1 MSDPANE
8 APEPLN
14 IKKYPNRRYYDA
26 TRSRHVTLE
35 EIYGLI
41 RQGHQVQVT
50 DSKTGEDITAKLL
63 AQIIIE
69 LDPLKLGVFPIPLLH
84 GLLRSNEQPVTE
96 LARRYFEQ
104 FLGVFL
110 TSQKDLGGYFGRMIG
125 LRGQAPTFADWARMM
140 WGPLGV
146 VPPGPQGGPLGQA
159 PAAQSPPVEP
169 QAPAAENGLGEQV
182 ESLRAQLEALQKK
195 LAGSKPKRPPR
206 RPGKSPK

>member
-1 MSDPANE
+1 VSDPTD
-8 APEPLN
+8 PSSPTLN

-50 DSKTGEDITAKLL
+50 DSKTSEDITAKLL

-69 LDPLKLGVFPIPLLH
+69 LDPLKLGVFPVPLLH
-84 GLLRSNEQPVTE
+84 GLLRSNEQAVTD
-96 LARRYFEQ
+96 LARKYFEQ
-104 FLGVFL
+104 LLGVFL
-110 TSQKDLGGYFGRMIG
+110 TSQKDLSGYFGRMMG

-146 VPPGPQGGPLGQA
+146 VPPGPNTKATERPAPL
-159 PAAQSPPVEP
+159 EP
-169 QAPAAENGLGEQV
+169 QAPASQDELREQI
-182 ESLRAQLEALQKK
+182 ESLRGQLEALRKQIPD
-195 LAGSKPKRPPR
+195 AGKERPKRR
-206 RPGKSPK
+206 SRK

>member
-1 MSDPANE
+1 MSNFSDESPGV
-8 APEPLN
+8 LN

-35 EIYGLI
+35 EIYALI
-41 RQGHQVQVT
+41 RQGHEVRVT

-69 LDPLKLGVFPIPLLH
+69 LDPPKLGVFPIPLLH
-84 GLLRSNEQPVTE
+84 GLLRSNEQAVTE

-110 TSQKDLGGYFGRMIG
+110 TSQKDLGGYFGRMMG

-146 VPPGPQGGPLGQA
+146 VPPAPQG
-159 PAAQSPPVEP
+159 SPPASAPPPEP
-169 QAPAAENGLGEQV
+169 QAHTPSENGLKEQM
-182 ESLRAQLEALQKK
+182 ETLRDQLEALQSRM
-195 LAGSKPKRPPR
+195 AAAKPKKPR
-206 RPGKSPK
+206 RRRGR

>member
-1 MSDPANE
+1 MSEGIDE
-8 APEPLN
+8 SPEILN

-35 EIYGLI
+35 EIYALI
-41 RQGHQVQVT
+41 RQGHEVRVT

-69 LDPLKLGVFPIPLLH
+69 LDPPKLGVFPIPLLH
-84 GLLRSNEQPVTE
+84 GLLRSNEQAVTE

-110 TSQKDLGGYFGRMIG
+110 TSQKDFGGYFGRMMG
-125 LRGQAPTFADWARMM
+125 LRGQAPTFADWARIM

-146 VPPGPQGGPLGQA
+146 VPPGAQAAAPSPEQTSAPETQGQT
-159 PAAQSPPVEP
+159 S
-169 QAPAAENGLGEQV
+169 ENGLREKV
-182 ESLRAQLEALQKK
+182 ELLRGQLEALQNQV
-195 LAGSKPKRPPR
+195 AAAKPKRPQR
-206 RPGKSPK
+206 RRRS

>member
-1 MSDPANE
+1 MSEPIDE
-8 APEPLN
+8 SPEILN

-41 RQGHQVQVT
+41 REGHEVSVT

-69 LDPLKLGVFPIPLLH
+69 LDPPKLGVFPIPLLH
-84 GLLRSNEQPVTE
+84 GLLRSNEQAVTE

-110 TSQKDLGGYFGRMIG
+110 TSQKDLGGYFGRMMG
-125 LRGQAPTFADWARMM
+125 LRGQAPTFADWARIM

-146 VPPGPQGGPLGQA
+146 VPPGAHTAAPGQT
-159 PAAQSPPVEP
+159 PAAEP
-169 QAPAAENGLGEQV
+169 QAPAASENGLKEQV
-182 ESLRAQLEALQKK
+182 ELLRGQLEAMQKQ
-195 LAGSKPKRPPR
+195 LAQAKPR
-206 RPGKSPK
+206 RPRPRRKGSGGR